1 MQRVR
6 CNVHDATCKMQ
17 CVNGS
22 ASQTSWTDQL
32 DGPAGR
38 TSSLYLKPWP
48 VRTFKDWHLSLY
60 IVAASESDEGLVL
73 NKVPSYLT
81 APIHAKIWVFTFIF
95 VDLCLLLFV

>member
-1 MQRVR
+1 MGLQDR
-6 CNVHDATCKMQ
+6 
-17 CVNGS
+17 
-22 ASQTSWTDQL
+22 
-32 DGPAGR
+32 PAGR

-60 IVAASESDEGLVL
+60 IVAASESDEGLIL